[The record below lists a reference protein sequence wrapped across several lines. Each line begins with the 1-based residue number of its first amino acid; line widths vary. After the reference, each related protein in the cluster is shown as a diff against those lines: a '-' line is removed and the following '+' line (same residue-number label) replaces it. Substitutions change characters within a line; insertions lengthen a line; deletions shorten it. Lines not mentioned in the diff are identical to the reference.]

1 MNRFTG
7 ILLLISANTLFG
19 CGGSDGPQ
27 VAVVEG
33 TVTWEGKP
41 LADAGVAFTPEK
53 GPVAIGR
60 TNEAGQFSLS
70 TQGRNGAVIGAHR
83 VTIEAFEPLPP
94 GKKAVS
100 SDGELLIAPVSRIP
114 SKYGILTKSGLEAK
128 VTENDSENNFDYE
141 LK

>member
-7 ILLLISANTLFG
+7 ILLLISANALSG

-27 VAVVEG
+27 VAAVEG
-33 TVTWEGKP
+33 TVTWKGKP

-60 TNEAGQFSLS
+60 TNEAGQYSLS

-114 SKYGILTKSGLEAK
+114 SKYGVLTKSGLEAK
-128 VTENDSENNFDYE
+128 VTENDSENNFDYQ